1 MKLKFKKDEFQNISV
16 VHQLDNGECS
26 FSYVEMIK
34 HLISFG
40 NIVEPEFDGDF
51 TDAEKESVASMSKY
65 INEAMTELREEWD
78 DED

>member
-1 MKLKFKKDEFQNISV
+1 MSTMKLKFRKDESQNISV
-16 VHQLDNGECS
+16 VQQADGSEHS

-40 NIVEPEFDGDF
+40 KLVEPEFDGDF

-65 INEAMTELREEWD
+65 INEALTQD